1 MKKKIV
7 LTLCILL
14 VFVAGLLIGV
24 FVLSGNKEIGVNEE
38 KITNIDIKYNNG
50 KKYYIIKD
58 DYKGEYDYQE
68 INLSEYYGN
77 DEASDMD
84 EDFCEALEY
93 GLPPTGGMGIGIDRL
108 VMLATGVETIRE
120 VILFPHMKNRD

>member
-7 LTLCILL
+7 LALCILL
-14 VFVAGLLIGV
+14 VFVVGLLIGV
-24 FVLSGNKEIGVNEE
+24 FVLSKDREIEANEE

-68 INLSEYYGN
+68 INLSEYFGN
-77 DEASDMD
+77 YEEANDI
-84 EDFCEALEY
+84 ERILEF
-93 GLPPTGGMGIGIDRL
+93 LEILIGKIEQAYL
-108 VMLATGVETIRE
+108 YSGEIYAGE
-120 VILFPHMKNRD
+120 V